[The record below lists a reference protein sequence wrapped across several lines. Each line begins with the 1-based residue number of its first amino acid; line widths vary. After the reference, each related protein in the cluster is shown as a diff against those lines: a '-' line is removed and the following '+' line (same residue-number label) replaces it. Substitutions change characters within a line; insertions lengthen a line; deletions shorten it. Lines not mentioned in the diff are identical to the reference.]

1 MNRSKAVELIQSYL
15 LNSNGLTIRKLSLL
29 LCQDMNIPYRSA
41 REDYVLPLT
50 AHRFLIPLTDM
61 SPYFVL
67 NPQCHISKSGKIV
80 FEKSVTS
87 TDKQN
92 GVKENV
98 GKEKGNHTK
107 TN

>member
-1 MNRSKAVELIQSYL
+1 MNRKKAAELIQSYL

-29 LCQDMNIPYRSA
+29 LCQELNVSYRSA
-41 REDYVLPLT
+41 REDYVLPLI
-50 AHRFLIPLTDM
+50 AHGFLIPLTDI

-80 FEKSVTS
+80 LEKSVTS
-87 TDKQN
+87 TNKQN